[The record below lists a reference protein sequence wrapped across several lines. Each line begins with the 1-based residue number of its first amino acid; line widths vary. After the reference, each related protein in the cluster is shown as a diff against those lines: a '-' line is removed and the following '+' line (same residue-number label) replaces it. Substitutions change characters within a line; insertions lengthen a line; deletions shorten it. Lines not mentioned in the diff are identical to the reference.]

1 MKTFKIAVI
10 AGLLLTFSFA
20 MFSCT
25 KDDSSTD
32 NTPAQLDENFTSGT
46 WKVTLF
52 EEDGVNQT
60 GYFNGYNF
68 NFNTNKT
75 VVATN
80 SSNTVNGSWNSF
92 VDSGS
97 TKFDLNFNALSGP
110 FEEISEDWRVISNS
124 ATKIELRHESGGDGS
139 IDLLTFTRN

>member
-1 MKTFKIAVI
+1 MKTFKIAVV
-10 AGLLLTFSFA
+10 AGLLLTFSFTLL
-20 MFSCT
+20 SCS

-32 NTPAQLDENFTSGT
+32 NTPTQVEENFSTGT

-60 GYFNGYNF
+60 SYFNGYNF
-68 NFNTNKT
+68 SFNTNKT

-80 SSNTVNGSWNSF
+80 GSNTVNGTWNSF

-97 TKFDLNFNALSGP
+97 TKFDLNFSVSSGP

-124 ATKIELRHESGGDGS
+124 STKIELRDVSGGDGS
-139 IDLLTFTRN
+139 IDLLTFSRN